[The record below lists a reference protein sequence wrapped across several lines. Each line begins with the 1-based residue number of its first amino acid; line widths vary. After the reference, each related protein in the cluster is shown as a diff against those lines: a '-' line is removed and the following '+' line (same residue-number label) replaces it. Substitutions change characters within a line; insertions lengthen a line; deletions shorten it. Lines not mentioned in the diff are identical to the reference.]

1 MDVDA
6 LRLISASESVSFHIT
21 CVSAS
26 HLLSHYVFSSEI
38 RRGDTVAATI
48 EMEVHV

>member
-6 LRLISASESVSFHIT
+6 LRLISASENVSFHIT
-21 CVSAS
+21 CASAS
-26 HLLSHYVFSSEI
+26 QLLSHYVFSSEI